1 MSKIGLAICGSSGI
15 DYVAQNHNMKVFR
28 SIISIDGKDYK
39 DYEDINS
46 EQLYTLMKNA
56 EKIST
61 SQTATGELIQIVKD
75 FRNQGYTDLIMITIS
90 SGLSGTYQN
99 VCLSS
104 REIEGINVHV
114 IDSLSV
120 GYCEANLGLVAK
132 EMIEKNYDI
141 KTIVETL
148 EYLANHSYISFLVD
162 DLHYLKLN
170 GRLSNAQ
177 AFFGNMLKIRPILWF
192 DKEGRVVVKEKVRK
206 KSKAM
211 ERLIDVFLE
220 NVPDT
225 PVKVFFNYTNGIE
238 DVLELQEILKSK
250 SDRFDDITICPLSPV
265 IGVHGGPGTFGIGFT
280 PKIDI

>member
-1 MSKIGLAICGSSGI
+1 MSKIGLAICGSSGV

-46 EQLYTLMKNA
+46 EQLYSLMQNA
-56 EKIST
+56 TRIST
-61 SQTATGELIQIVKD
+61 SQTSPGELIQIVKD
-75 FRNQGYTDLIMITIS
+75 FKNQGYTDLIMITIS

-104 REIEGINVHV
+104 RDIDGINVHV

-120 GYCEANLGLVAK
+120 GYCEANIGLVAK

-148 EYLANHSYISFLVD
+148 EYLASHSYISFLVD
-162 DLHYLKLN
+162 DLYYLKLN

-177 AFFGNMLKIRPILWF
+177 AFIGNMLKIRPILWF

-211 ERLIDVFLE
+211 EKLIDIFLE

>member
-46 EQLYTLMKNA
+46 EQLYSLMKNA
-56 EKIST
+56 TRIST
-61 SQTATGELIQIVKD
+61 SQTSTGELIQIVKD
-75 FRNQGYTDLIMITIS
+75 FKNQGYTDLIMITIS

-104 REIEGINVHV
+104 RDIEGINVHV

-120 GYCEANLGLVAK
+120 GYCEANIGLVAK

-148 EYLANHSYISFLVD
+148 EYLASHSYISFLVD

-177 AFFGNMLKIRPILWF
+177 AFIGNMLKIRPILWF

-206 KSKAM
+206 KTKAM
-211 ERLIDVFLE
+211 ERLIDIFLD

>member
-15 DYVAQNHNMKVFR
+15 DYVAQNHNMRVFR
-28 SIISIDGKDYK
+28 SIIRIDGKEYK

-46 EQLYTLMKNA
+46 EQLYVLLKNA
-56 EKIST
+56 KQIGT
-61 SQTATGELIQIVKD
+61 SQTSTGELIQIIKD
-75 FRNQGYTDLIMITIS
+75 FKNEGYTDLIMITIS

-104 REIEGINVHV
+104 QDIEGINVHV
-114 IDSLSV
+114 VDSLSV

-132 EMIEKNYDI
+132 EMIEKGYDVSKI
-141 KTIVETL
+141 IETIN
-148 EYLANHSYISFLVD
+148 YLAHNSYISFLVD

-177 AFFGNMLKIRPILWF
+177 AFIGNMLKIKPMLWF
-192 DKEGRVVVKEKVRK
+192 DKEGRVVVKEKVRT

-211 ERLIDVFLE
+211 ERLIDAFLE
-220 NVPDT
+220 NVPNT
-225 PVKVFFNYTNGIE
+225 PVKVFFNYTE
-238 DVLELQEILKSK
+238 DVNDCLELKRILESNTNM
-250 SDRFDDITICPLSPV
+250 FDDITICPLAPV

-280 PKIDI
+280 PKIDL

>member
-46 EQLYTLMKNA
+46 EQLYSLMQNA
-56 EKIST
+56 TRIST
-61 SQTATGELIQIVKD
+61 SQTSPGELIQIVKD
-75 FRNQGYTDLIMITIS
+75 FKTQGYTDLIMITIS

-99 VCLSS
+99 VCISS
-104 REIEGINVHV
+104 REIDGINVHV

-120 GYCEANLGLVAK
+120 GYCEANIGLVAK
-132 EMIEKNYDI
+132 QMIEKEYDI

-148 EYLANHSYISFLVD
+148 EYLASHSYISFLVD

-177 AFFGNMLKIRPILWF
+177 AFIGNMLKIRPILWF
-192 DKEGRVVVKEKVRK
+192 DKKGRVVVKEKVRK
-206 KSKAM
+206 KTKAM
-211 ERLIDVFLE
+211 ERLIDIFLE

>member
-46 EQLYTLMKNA
+46 EQLYSLMKNA
-56 EKIST
+56 TRIST
-61 SQTATGELIQIVKD
+61 SQTSTGELIQIVKD
-75 FRNQGYTDLIMITIS
+75 FKNQGYTDLIMITIS

-104 REIEGINVHV
+104 RDIEGINVHV

-120 GYCEANLGLVAK
+120 GYCEANIGLVAK

-148 EYLANHSYISFLVD
+148 EYLASHSYISFLVD

-177 AFFGNMLKIRPILWF
+177 AFIGNMLKIRPILWF

-206 KSKAM
+206 KTKAM
-211 ERLIDVFLE
+211 ERLIDIFLE